1 MLLVSCTN
9 NSSIFCS
16 EVEKMTAL
24 LFRTVLI
31 YILLIFAMR
40 MMGKRQ
46 IGELEISDLVTT
58 LLISEIASLPIT
70 DTTIPLTHALIP
82 ITLLVCFEVLSSA
95 LLANYPKI
103 KNLITARP
111 ATLIRDG
118 TLCKKAMKDARISA
132 DELISELRQ
141 NGISDPKEVR
151 YAILEQNGKITVIPH
166 AQFAPPSAKQLNLQT
181 EDSGLFHII
190 IDKGVINKHNLK
202 DLQLSKQGLTEH
214 LKESGLSPKDIYLMM
229 INDSGEE
236 RIIQKSEVQAKL

>member
-1 MLLVSCTN
+1 
-9 NSSIFCS
+9 
-16 EVEKMTAL
+16 MTAL
-24 LFRTVLI
+24 LFRTVLT

-70 DTTIPLTHALIP
+70 DTAIPLTHALIP
-82 ITLLVCFEVLSSA
+82 IILLVCFEVLSSA
-95 LLANYPKI
+95 LLANCPKI

-118 TLCKKAMKDARISA
+118 KLCKQAMKDARISA

-141 NGISDPKEVR
+141 KGISDLREVR
-151 YAILEQNGKITVIPH
+151 YAILEQNGKITVIPR
-166 AQFAPPSAKQLNLQT
+166 AQCAPPNAQQLEIRV

-190 IDKGVINKHNLK
+190 IDKGVINKHNAQ
-202 DLQLSKQGLTEH
+202 DLQISQKALNERLKEIGLT
-214 LKESGLSPKDIYLMM
+214 PKDVYLMM

-236 RIIQKSEVQAKL
+236 RIIPKSEAQTHV